1 MAVLSKAELKAMVE
15 DATVDCYGEDEAAT
29 GFFTMFENELKLPF
43 ATKVLG
49 VDVTVE
55 NIDMAEDSSVMAV
68 CARGRNR
75 QAIRI
80 VDLPLPEPPP
90 AGAEWIA
97 AYRYWLG

>member
-1 MAVLSKAELKAMVE
+1 MAVLSKAELRAMVE
-15 DATVDCYGEDEAAT
+15 DATVDCHDKDEAAT
-29 GFFTMFENELKLPF
+29 GFFTMFENELALPF
-43 ATKVLG
+43 GTKVLG

-55 NIDMAEDSSVMAV
+55 NIDVTEDSSIMVICTRA
-68 CARGRNR
+68 GIR

-90 AGAEWIA
+90 AGAEWIE

>member
-1 MAVLSKAELKAMVE
+1 MVE
-15 DATVDCYGEDEAAT
+15 DATVDCYDEDEAAT
-29 GFFTMFENELKLPF
+29 GFFSMFENELALPF
-43 ATKVLG
+43 GTRVLG

-55 NIDMAEDSSVMAV
+55 NIDVAGDGSIMVI
-68 CARGRNR
+68 CARDGIR

>member
-1 MAVLSKAELKAMVE
+1 MVE
-15 DATVDCYGEDEAAT
+15 DATVDCYDEDEAAT
-29 GFFTMFENELKLPF
+29 GFFTMFENELALPIS
-43 ATKVLG
+43 TKVLG
-49 VDVTVE
+49 VQVTVE
-55 NIDMAEDSSVMAV
+55 NIDMAEDSSIMAI
-68 CARGRNR
+68 CTRDGTR